1 MTQNLRLSSLK
12 VLNILGF
19 KELGARNV
27 REMSLRSEDLPSV
40 GTAGNYRLRSLRR
53 RSEHCLLARSTGI
66 YWEQRRTAWV
76 ADFSNTAGSE
86 ANTGAGRSCSCWSFL
101 QQQRRPGWLWERPKR
116 ELLGA
121 VRSQHH
127 VCNGRRSSSAKVIVL
142 YFIYFKHS
150 FRFEIFLSFRQL
162 ILPLFGC
169 NSANKFQSI
178 LQVSA
183 LEKHSIKMI
192 FLFCFN

>member
-1 MTQNLRLSSLK
+1 MSERCLCGQRTCHLSGPPGTIGS
-12 VLNILGF
+12 VLFGGDRSIAFWRDPLGF
-19 KELGARNV
+19 IENNAAQHGSRIF
-27 REMSLRSEDLPSV
+27 R
-40 GTAGNYRLRSLRR
+40 TRLALKP
-53 RSEHCLLARSTGI
+53 T
-66 YWEQRRTAWV
+66 
-76 ADFSNTAGSE
+76 
-86 ANTGAGRSCSCWSFL
+86 SCSCWSFL
-101 QQQRRPGWLWERPKR
+101 QQQRRTGWLWERPKR

-150 FRFEIFLSFRQL
+150 FSFEIFLSFRQL